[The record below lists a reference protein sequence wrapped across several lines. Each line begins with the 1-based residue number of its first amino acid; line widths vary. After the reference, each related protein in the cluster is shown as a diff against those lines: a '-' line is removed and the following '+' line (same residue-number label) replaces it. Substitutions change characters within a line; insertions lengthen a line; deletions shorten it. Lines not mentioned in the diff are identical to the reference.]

1 MKKLIFILICL
12 VSKLSFSQTFSFEMY
27 FEDATGQKDT
37 LTFGYDAT
45 ATDSIDASFQEVNII
60 SQSWSNQFEARI
72 CVFETPYFSGDESDT
87 ASVVGHLKKQIKKED
102 CLDQSLYVSLIQL
115 NNAVYPV
122 SISWDHSLF
131 TDQCRSNSIITDWHP
146 GGWFDA
152 IIGNN
157 PEYPT
162 ILKDLDS
169 AFYTHTSTHHIDNNQ
184 DTTDVLFFALGNIN
198 QVFVEL
204 KELEE
209 DMSIYPN
216 PTTGIIN
223 FNLNGN
229 QHIQSVKLI
238 DVHGHRFNTPVIS
251 NGIDLSE
258 FSSGIY
264 FMEVQFDSGKKGQI
278 KVIKE

>member
-1 MKKLIFILICL
+1 
-12 VSKLSFSQTFSFEMY
+12 MY

-45 ATDSIDASFQEVNII
+45 ATDSIDASFQETNII
-60 SQSWSNQFEARI
+60 TQPWSNQFEGRI
-72 CVFETPYFSGDESDT
+72 CVFETPYFSGEEFDT

-102 CLDQSLYVSLIQL
+102 CLDQSLYVSVIQL
-115 NNAVYPV
+115 KNAVYPV
-122 SISWDHSLF
+122 SISWDYSLF

-157 PEYPT
+157 PQYPT

-198 QVFVEL
+198 QVFVGL

-216 PTTGIIN
+216 PTTGMIN
-223 FNLNGN
+223 LNLNGN
-229 QHIQSVKLI
+229 QHIQSVNLI
-238 DVHGHRFNTPVIS
+238 DVHGHRFNTPMIS

>member
-1 MKKLIFILICL
+1 MKKWIFILICL
-12 VSKLSFSQTFSFEMY
+12 VSTFSFSQTFSFEMY

-37 LTFGYDAT
+37 ITFGYDAT
-45 ATDSIDASFQEVNII
+45 ATDSIDASFQETNII
-60 SQSWSNQFEARI
+60 TQPWSNQFEARI
-72 CVFETPYFSGDESDT
+72 CVFETPYFSGEEFDT

-102 CLDQSLYVSLIQL
+102 CLDQSLYVSVIQL
-115 NNAVYPV
+115 NNVVYPV
-122 SISWDHSLF
+122 TISWDHSLF

-157 PEYPT
+157 PQYPT
-162 ILKDLDS
+162 ILKDLDT

-198 QVFVEL
+198 QVFVGL

-209 DMSIYPN
+209 DISIYPN
-216 PTTGIIN
+216 PTTGMIN
-223 FNLNGN
+223 FNLKGN
-229 QHIQSVKLI
+229 QQIQSVNLI

-251 NGIDLSE
+251 NGINLSE